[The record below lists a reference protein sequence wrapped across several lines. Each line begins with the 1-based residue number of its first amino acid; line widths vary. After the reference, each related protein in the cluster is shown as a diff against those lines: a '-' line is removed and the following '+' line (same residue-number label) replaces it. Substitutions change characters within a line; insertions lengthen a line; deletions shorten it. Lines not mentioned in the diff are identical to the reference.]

1 MNALGDKLIDSLRS
15 NPMVLAV
22 VIINVLFL
30 SWIVREVAAS
40 GARKDTLIA
49 ELARD
54 CSASTQRGD
63 RK

>member
-1 MNALGDKLIDSLRS
+1 MNALGDRLIDSLRS

-22 VIINVLFL
+22 VIVNVLFL
-30 SWIVREVAAS
+30 GYIVREVGAS

-54 CSASTQRGD
+54 CARPTQKGSGQ
-63 RK
+63 